1 MDYPF
6 GILFPMWF
14 SFGLT
19 VIGLIVSVLLAR
31 LAYGGMLFT
40 FTIIL
45 TLGILVFSAHH
56 LADLLLSE
64 HLASEALELLA
75 SLLFLIA
82 AIYLAQ
88 RLKKIVDGPA

>member
-19 VIGLIVSVLLAR
+19 VIGLIISVLLAR
-31 LAYGGMLFT
+31 LAYRGMLFT

-45 TLGILVFSAHH
+45 TLAILVFSAHH
-56 LADLLLSE
+56 LAGLLLPE
-64 HLASEALELLA
+64 LLISEALELLS

-82 AIYLAQ
+82 AIYLAH
-88 RLKKIVDGPA
+88 RLKKIVYGPA

>member
-19 VIGLIVSVLLAR
+19 VIGLIISVLLAR
-31 LAYGGMLFT
+31 LARGGMLFT

-56 LADLLLSE
+56 LADLLLPE
-64 HLASEALELLA
+64 LLISEALEILS

-88 RLKKIVDGPA
+88 RLKKIVDVPA